1 MTYKIVIPKELLAN
15 IYVKLNAWSS
25 AARGHCHSD
34 AEGSREIPTQT
45 AAKISGQTNTVTS
58 VADLGT

>member
-25 AARGHCHSD
+25 AARGHRHSG
-34 AEGSREIPTQT
+34 AEGSRDIPTQT
-45 AAKISGQTNTVTS
+45 AAKIYGHTNTVTS